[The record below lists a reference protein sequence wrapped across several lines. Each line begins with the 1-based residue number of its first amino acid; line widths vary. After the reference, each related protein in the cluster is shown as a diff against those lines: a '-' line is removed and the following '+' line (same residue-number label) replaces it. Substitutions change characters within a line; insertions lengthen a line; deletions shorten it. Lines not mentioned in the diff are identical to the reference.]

1 MLLFISLFTI
11 VISCVLLVFNW
22 KINKN
27 ALFLSC
33 FFIILSIYGMAHYF
47 TVYYKDPFWLAV
59 FYNHFTPLMLLLGPL
74 LLFYVRGT
82 LTDTDKLSRLD
93 VLHFIPGLIH
103 FIGIVPYL
111 FMPFGNK
118 LKMAAAII
126 NDINIISD
134 LDLNIFFSP
143 SFSFS
148 FRPVLLL
155 LYIFYCIYLLW
166 KFMPLVSHNKLI
178 PGRQSKIAYRWL
190 IVLITSLTIIVLNFM
205 IVTYNSLSLKPS
217 VGLQNIYFIHN
228 VSALAYCIMSFSLLL
243 FPNILYGIPKRVLVE
258 PAEKEVKSNRKIR
271 TRSQKKTQNDKD
283 PFEDLSEK
291 IAKYLE
297 REKPFLNP
305 DFSISDIYIYF
316 KVPKNHISYCVNTI
330 MGTRF
335 SKMKSELRV
344 RHAIGLLQSGLSNSL
359 TIEAIGERSGFK
371 TRSHFYAAFKEETGV
386 SPTEFISNQ
395 EHVLN

>member
-1 MLLFISLFTI
+1 
-11 VISCVLLVFNW
+11 
-22 KINKN
+22 
-27 ALFLSC
+27 
-33 FFIILSIYGMAHYF
+33 
-47 TVYYKDPFWLAV
+47 VYYKDPFWLAV
-59 FYNHFTPLMLLLGPL
+59 FYNQFTPLMLLLGPL

-93 VLHFIPGLIH
+93 LLHFMPGFIH

-111 FMPFGNK
+111 FMPFRYK
-118 LKMAAAII
+118 LKMAEAII
-126 NDINIISD
+126 KDIDIIPD

-148 FRPVLLL
+148 IRPVLLL

-166 KFMPLVSHNKLI
+166 KFMLVMSQDKLI
-178 PGRQSKIAYRWL
+178 PKKQSLITYRWL
-190 IVLITSLTIIVLNFM
+190 IILITSLTIIVLNFM
-205 IVTYNSLSLKPS
+205 VVTYNSLSLKPS
-217 VGLQNIYFIHN
+217 VGLENTYFIHN

-243 FPNILYGIPKRVLVE
+243 FPNILYGIPKRMIVE
-258 PAEKEVKSNRKIR
+258 SVEKEEKSYKR
-271 TRSQKKTQNDKD
+271 TRTKSQKKTQNNKD

-291 IAKYLE
+291 ITKYLE
-297 REKPFLNP
+297 QEKPFLNP

-344 RHAIGLLQSGLSNSL
+344 RHAIELLQSGLSNSL
-359 TIEAIGERSGFK
+359 TIEAIGQRSGFR
-371 TRSHFYAAFKEETGV
+371 TRSHFYAAFKEETGI
-386 SPTEFISNQ
+386 SPTEYITNQ
-395 EHVLN
+395 HSVLN

>member
-1 MLLFISLFTI
+1 
-11 VISCVLLVFNW
+11 
-22 KINKN
+22 
-27 ALFLSC
+27 
-33 FFIILSIYGMAHYF
+33 MAHYF

-93 VLHFIPGLIH
+93 ILHFTPGFIH

-111 FMPFGNK
+111 FMPFRYK
-118 LKMAAAII
+118 LKMAEAII
-126 NDINIISD
+126 KDIDIIPD

-143 SFSFS
+143 AFSFS

-166 KFMPLVSHNKLI
+166 KFMLVMSQDKSIPKKQSLI
-178 PGRQSKIAYRWL
+178 TYRWL

-205 IVTYNSLSLKPS
+205 IVTYNSVSLKPS
-217 VGLQNIYFIHN
+217 VGLQNTYFIHN

-243 FPNILYGIPKRVLVE
+243 FPNILYGIPKRVVVE
-258 PAEKEVKSNRKIR
+258 SAEEEKANKKLTTKSG
-271 TRSQKKTQNDKD
+271 KKAKNDKD
-283 PFEDLSEK
+283 PFEDLSKK
-291 IAKYLE
+291 IVKYLE
-297 REKPFLNP
+297 QEKPFLNP
-305 DFSISDIYIYF
+305 EFSISDIYIHF

-344 RHAIGLLQSGLSNSL
+344 RYAIELLQSGLSNSL
-359 TIEAIGERSGFK
+359 TIEAIGQRSGFR

-386 SPTEFISNQ
+386 SPTEFITDQ
-395 EHVLN
+395 DLL

>member
-1 MLLFISLFTI
+1 M
-11 VISCVLLVFNW
+11 
-22 KINKN
+22 
-27 ALFLSC
+27 SC

-59 FYNHFTPLMLLLGPL
+59 FYNHFTPLMLFLGPL
-74 LLFYVRGT
+74 LMFYIRGT
-82 LTDTDKLSRLD
+82 LTDTDKLSRTDL
-93 VLHFIPGLIH
+93 LHFIPGFVH
-103 FIGIVPYL
+103 FVGILPYL
-111 FMPFGNK
+111 LKPFQYK
-118 LKMAAAII
+118 LKMAEAII
-126 NDINIISD
+126 NDIDIIPD

-143 SFSFS
+143 AFSFS

-166 KFMPLVSHNKLI
+166 KFMLVMSQDKLI
-178 PGRQSKIAYRWL
+178 PKRQSLITYRWL
-190 IVLITSLTIIVLNFM
+190 IILITSLTIIVLNFM
-205 IVTYNSLSLKPS
+205 VVTYNSLSLKPS
-217 VGLQNIYFIHN
+217 VGLENTYFIHN

-243 FPNILYGIPKRVLVE
+243 FPNILYGIPKRMIVE
-258 PAEKEVKSNRKIR
+258 SVEKEEKSYKR
-271 TRSQKKTQNDKD
+271 TRTKSQKKIQNNKD

-305 DFSISDIYIYF
+305 EFSISDIYIYF
-316 KVPKNHISYCVNTI
+316 KVPKNHISYCINTI

-344 RHAIGLLQSGLSNSL
+344 KHAIELLKSGLSNSL

-395 EHVLN
+395 QHALN

>member
-33 FFIILSIYGMAHYF
+33 FYIILSIYGMAHYF

-103 FIGIVPYL
+103 FIGIVSYL

-178 PGRQSKIAYRWL
+178 PGRLLCL
-190 IVLITSLTIIVLNFM
+190 IL
-205 IVTYNSLSLKPS
+205 
-217 VGLQNIYFIHN
+217 
-228 VSALAYCIMSFSLLL
+228 
-243 FPNILYGIPKRVLVE
+243 
-258 PAEKEVKSNRKIR
+258 
-271 TRSQKKTQNDKD
+271 
-283 PFEDLSEK
+283 
-291 IAKYLE
+291 
-297 REKPFLNP
+297 
-305 DFSISDIYIYF
+305 
-316 KVPKNHISYCVNTI
+316 
-330 MGTRF
+330 
-335 SKMKSELRV
+335 
-344 RHAIGLLQSGLSNSL
+344 
-359 TIEAIGERSGFK
+359 
-371 TRSHFYAAFKEETGV
+371 
-386 SPTEFISNQ
+386 
-395 EHVLN
+395 